1 MGSFLKL
8 FEMPLSNKSKK
19 VATAIPSQK
28 SALEYLSV
36 QQVVFEMKC
45 DLQLAKLEGIKEKE
59 EIPQENE
66 EESMEVEDDAE
77 ELDSRINTDKL
88 K

>member
-45 DLQLAKLEGIKEKE
+45 DL
-59 EIPQENE
+59 
-66 EESMEVEDDAE
+66 
-77 ELDSRINTDKL
+77 
-88 K
+88 